1 MEMQN
6 SFIGNSNLIQPRKPH
21 RFAGGG
27 RFQVRVSTLSNGI
40 GNINEMMRNTGL
52 LGNVRVQCL
61 NAVTFGC
68 IMAACTIRN
77 AGVLPAARLSSRRK
91 NG

>member
-6 SFIGNSNLIQPRKPH
+6 PLIENSNLTQPRKPH

-27 RFQVRVSTLSNGI
+27 RFPVTISTLSNGI

-52 LGNVRVQCL
+52 LGNVRA
-61 NAVTFGC
+61 NA
-68 IMAACTIRN
+68 
-77 AGVLPAARLSSRRK
+77 
-91 NG
+91 